1 MVGDIVKKSDIKQI
15 IIAFFVVFILSV
27 SYLFFLYTYQ
37 LINNNEKESNNLDIK
52 YNGVNKVEIKDSL
65 PISDKLGKS
74 LDISSVNDGIQGYLE
89 FEIQNDSNKSIN
101 YEIYILRNVVNDEI
115 DTRYIKLYLTDLNGN
130 PLGDFHRSFLPTYYS
145 LNYIDDM
152 PEAKS
157 LFKSTITRKTKEGF
171 VLRAWVSDGYSYHS
185 SENTFSFSIGV
196 RAI

>member
-1 MVGDIVKKSDIKQI
+1 MKKSDIKQI

-37 LINNNEKESNNLDIK
+37 LVNNNEKESNNLDIK

-157 LFKSTITRKTKEGF
+157 LFKSTITRKTKERF
-171 VLRAWVSDGYSYHS
+171 VLRAWVSDGYSYHL
-185 SENTFSFSIGV
+185 SENIFSFSIGV